1 MSLMLGDN
9 AVTEIW
15 KLLKENGYSGKVFK
29 YEKPETFKENMYV
42 VVNHL
47 PFVHRGEVEEGVV
60 NINVHVKKTSTNE
73 PDTKKL
79 TDNVREI
86 VALLPKD
93 TYLGGAYFNFYA
105 DSRPT
110 PDNDGTFY
118 INMQVTVIYN
128 DLNY

>member
-1 MSLMLGDN
+1 MSLMLGDS

-15 KLLKENGYSGKVFK
+15 KLLNGNGYKDKVFK
-29 YEKPETFKENMYV
+29 YEKPETFKEGMYV

-60 NINVHVKKTSTNE
+60 NINVHVKKTRTNE

-79 TDNVREI
+79 TDNVKAI
-86 VALLPKD
+86 AALIPSN

-110 PDNDGTFY
+110 PDKDGTYY
-118 INMQVTVIYN
+118 INMQVTVTYN